1 MEQLGRKTK
10 LRMSVRECT
19 ENQGS
24 ELTQWN
30 SLSSDLDKTSFTGV
44 KEMKI

>member
-10 LRMSVRECT
+10 LRMSVRECA
-19 ENQGS
+19 ENQDS

-30 SLSSDLDKTSFTGV
+30 SWGSDLDKKSFTGV